1 MILIA
6 TILIYSGTFLSGT
19 VFGIILTNR
28 INRRNE
34 NLEFEY
40 WIGSFED
47 EESDSVTNVQ
57 PVNGI
62 GFSTFPLRSR
72 N

>member
-6 TILIYSGTFLSGT
+6 TIFLYTGTLLTGT
-19 VFGIILTNR
+19 VIGIILTNR

-47 EESDSVTNVQ
+47 EESDPVMNIQ
-57 PVNGI
+57 PVNNL